1 MLACDGGFL
10 MAKIHEELLVIKV
23 SKLHKEGEVAS
34 PILSDE
40 TVSNLEA
47 VAQQLVGDGAIVEI
61 IKE

>member
-1 MLACDGGFL
+1 
-10 MAKIHEELLVIKV
+10 MAKIHEELVVIKL
-23 SKLHKEGEVAS
+23 SSLHKDDQSAA

-47 VAQQLVGDGAIVEI
+47 VVQQLVGNVAIVEI

>member
-1 MLACDGGFL
+1 VLEAFS
-10 MAKIHEELLVIKV
+10 MAKIHEELVVIKI
-23 SKLHKEGEVAS
+23 SSLHKEGEAVA

-47 VAQQLVGDGAIVEI
+47 VVQQLVGEVAIVEI